1 MSLIDETNEIPYKWA
16 KSAKIFTRWLNP
28 FYTAVKYASL
38 MYGIRAMVGDDVDVG
53 KIITA
58 GVFYTVA
65 SYSNDFIKNESLEA
79 QLKIIE
85 KKIDH

>member
-1 MSLIDETNEIPYKWA
+1 MDETNEIPYKWA
-16 KSAKIFTRWLNP
+16 KTAKIFATKLNP

-38 MYGIRAMVGDDVDVG
+38 MYGIRAMVSDDVDVE

-58 GVFYTVA
+58 GIFYTAA
-65 SYSNDFIKNESLEA
+65 SYSNDFIKTESLEA